1 MQASP
6 SFTDNVYVTLSGYKD
21 NDWQSHLFLSKE
33 RGDKWRSIK
42 GDLPYISIND
52 LVIIPNHS
60 DSLLFVATDAGVFGS
75 VNGGLNWHKLGS
87 NLPMVAVYDLHYVP
101 EKMELIAGTF
111 GRSIHTYN
119 LKTLLEK
126 KYSLSV
132 SPNNLLISSLGG
144 NFPLNI
150 VSNTQWSIYKS
161 NSFIRITPSS
171 GVDNSSVSVIC
182 EPNNSVL
189 PRTDKIVVKG
199 TGVDS
204 TIVLLTQNGVLP
216 TFTVSPQN
224 IAFTSGNQSQ
234 KISIVTN
241 TSWRV
246 FKNVDYIN
254 TNVTS
259 GSGNALI
266 DLTITVNSSAN
277 SRTGLLKFLP
287 NGMDTIFVKITQAGN
302 EVSANNEVDKKY
314 TPFQVFPNP
323 IINDLITLRK
333 INSLFEESTTV
344 SLYQANG
351 YLIKSYQVPIFS
363 KELVLSLPQFSKGI
377 YLLVVRNSKN
387 QIIQSEKLVK

>member
-1 MQASP
+1 M
-6 SFTDNVYVTLSGYKD
+6 
-21 NDWQSHLFLSKE
+21 
-33 RGDKWRSIK
+33 
-42 GDLPYISIND
+42 
-52 LVIIPNHS
+52 
-60 DSLLFVATDAGVFGS
+60 
-75 VNGGLNWHKLGS
+75 
-87 NLPMVAVYDLHYVP
+87 
-101 EKMELIAGTF
+101 
-111 GRSIHTYN
+111 
-119 LKTLLEK
+119 
-126 KYSLSV
+126 
-132 SPNNLLISSLGG
+132 
-144 NFPLNI
+144 
-150 VSNTQWSIYKS
+150 
-161 NSFIRITPSS
+161 
-171 GVDNSSVSVIC
+171 
-182 EPNNSVL
+182 
-189 PRTDKIVVKG
+189 
-199 TGVDS
+199 
-204 TIVLLTQNGVLP
+204 LLTQNGVLP

-224 IAFTSGNQSQ
+224 ISFTSGNQSQ
-234 KISIVTN
+234 KLSIITN

-302 EVSANNEVDKKY
+302 AVSANNEVSKKY
-314 TPFQVFPNP
+314 SPFQVFPNP

-363 KELVLSLPQFSKGI
+363 EEQVLSLPQLSKGI